1 MTVQTVL
8 CESIGAKWGHGGLS
22 EAKTKTKTEAKYKN
36 QRDIRGLSD
45 GYWRQFSRRFS
56 RQLGMSFYRQSAEGA
71 KNGVVDEQ
79 MPFNRDGATSI
90 FDGIFI

>member
-1 MTVQTVL
+1 M
-8 CESIGAKWGHGGLS
+8 S
-22 EAKTKTKTEAKYKN
+22 E
-36 QRDIRGLSD
+36 

-56 RQLGMSFYRQSAEGA
+56 RQLTMSFYRMSAEGA
-71 KNGVVDEQ
+71 KNGGVDEQ